1 MHRIHATAVAVLIAA
16 AGVLGA
22 VAIVRTTGLGSAS
35 RHANDAV
42 VAARLQ
48 RITLVEKRL
57 QAALRVKTPPLPAVP
72 KVPKAAPAPAA
83 VPVAQAASVQAAAP
97 RVVYRRPAPVVVTVH
112 KHRGDDGG
120 EHEGGEGGGGDD

>member
-35 RHANDAV
+35 RHANDRA
-42 VAARLQ
+42 VAARMQ
-48 RITLVEKRL
+48 RISLVEARL
-57 QAALRVKTPPLPAVP
+57 QAALRVKTPPLPPVP
-72 KVPKAAPAPAA
+72 KVPKAPPAPAA
-83 VPVAQAASVQAAAP
+83 VPIAQAAPVQAAAP
-97 RVVYRRPAPVVVTVH
+97 RVVYSRPAPVVVTVH

-120 EHEGGEGGGGDD
+120 HDGGDGGGGDD